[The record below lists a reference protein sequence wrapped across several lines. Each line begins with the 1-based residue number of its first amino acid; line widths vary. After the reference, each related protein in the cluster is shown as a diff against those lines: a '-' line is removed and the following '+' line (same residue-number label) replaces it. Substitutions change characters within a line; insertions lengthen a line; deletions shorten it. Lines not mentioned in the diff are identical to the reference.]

1 MSRPGPHFPL
11 WWTSM
16 TSETTTPEQAL
27 ADVRKEI
34 DAIDDALQDLLL
46 KRTELVAG
54 VAEAK
59 ARAAKEAGEGSFVAF
74 RPGREAQVLR
84 RLSQRHRGR
93 LPVRVLVRIWREIM
107 AAMTRIQGPFRVDVH
122 GGSDGDALG
131 YWDLARNYYGSATP
145 MDLHGEARD
154 VLRRVAQDRSAVGV
168 LPEPGVGEDD
178 PWWVALATGGFTGMR
193 VVARLPFVEV
203 GEDANAVR
211 ALVLAHSDFD
221 NTGDDTAL
229 VAISTSESLS
239 DARVSAIAKAAG
251 LDGRRLA
258 SARVDN
264 GLSAH
269 VYLIAVP
276 HYLDAGDER
285 LSVLAAEPVTDVK
298 LLGGYANPLRLE
310 RDGE

>member
-1 MSRPGPHFPL
+1 
-11 WWTSM
+11 M
-16 TSETTTPEQAL
+16 TRETTTPEQAL

-46 KRTELVAG
+46 KRTELVVG

-59 ARAAKEAGEGSFVAF
+59 ARAASEAGEGSFVAF

-84 RLSQRHRGR
+84 RLSERHKGQ
-93 LPVRVLVRIWREIM
+93 LPLRVLVRIWREIM

-122 GGSDGDALG
+122 GGAYGDALG
-131 YWDLARNYYGSATP
+131 YWDLARNYYGSTTP
-145 MDLHGEARD
+145 MDLHGEARE
-154 VLRRVAQDRSAVGV
+154 VLRRVSQDRSAVGV
-168 LPEPGVGEDD
+168 LPEPGAGEGDH
-178 PWWVALATGGFTGMR
+178 WWVALATGGFTGMR
-193 VVARLPFVEV
+193 VVARLPFVEA
-203 GEDANAVR
+203 GENANAVR

-229 VAISTSESLS
+229 VVISVSESLS
-239 DARVSAIAKAAG
+239 DTRVSALTKAAG

-258 SARVDN
+258 SARVEN
-264 GLSAH
+264 GSSAH
-269 VYLIAVP
+269 AYLIAVP
-276 HYLDAGDER
+276 YHLEENDER
-285 LSVLAAEPVTDVK
+285 LAALAAEPVTDVR

>member
-1 MSRPGPHFPL
+1 
-11 WWTSM
+11 M

-46 KRTELVAG
+46 KRTELVVG

-59 ARAAKEAGEGSFVAF
+59 ARAASEAGEGSFVAF

-84 RLSQRHRGR
+84 RLAERHRGR
-93 LPVRVLVRIWREIM
+93 LPLRVLVRIWREIM

-122 GGSDGDALG
+122 GGADGNSLL
-131 YWDLARNYYGSATP
+131 YWDLARNYYGSTTP
-145 MDLHGEARD
+145 MDLHREARD
-154 VLRRVAQDRSAVGV
+154 VLRRVAQDRSAVGI
-168 LPEPGVGEDD
+168 LPEPGAGNDD
-178 PWWVALATGGFTGMR
+178 HWWVALAAGGANGMR
-193 VVARLPFVEV
+193 VVARLPFVET
-203 GEDANAVR
+203 GDEPGDIR

-229 VAISTSESLS
+229 ISISASQSLS
-239 DARVSAIAKAAG
+239 DARVSALAKAAG
-251 LDGRRLA
+251 IDGRRIA

-264 GLSAH
+264 GTGAY
-269 VYLIAVP
+269 VYLIAIP
-276 HYLDAGDER
+276 HHIEENDER
-285 LSVLAAEPVTDVK
+285 LAALAVEPVTDVR